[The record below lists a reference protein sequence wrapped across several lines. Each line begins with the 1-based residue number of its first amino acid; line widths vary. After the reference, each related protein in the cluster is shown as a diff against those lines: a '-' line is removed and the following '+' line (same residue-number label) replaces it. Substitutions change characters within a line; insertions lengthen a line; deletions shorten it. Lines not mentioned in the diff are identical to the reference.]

1 MSHIDNFYDNMDS
14 GEVQSDRDEG
24 EVGTYR
30 IDTTPNPYVSSSE
43 GEESDKEISESESIE
58 GDDQEYSE
66 ESDSEEMPLPMF
78 LLNSDGYRQEPVFD
92 DEETIQDLDTSKK
105 NVHKVKKRM

>member
-1 MSHIDNFYDNMDS
+1 MSHIDNFYESMDS
-14 GEVQSDRDEG
+14 GEVQSDKEEG
-24 EVGTYR
+24 VVGAYR

-43 GEESDKEISESESIE
+43 GEDGQEKQSESESDE

-66 ESDSEEMPLPMF
+66 ESDSDEMPLPMF
-78 LLNSDGYRQEPVFD
+78 LLNSNDYRPEPVFGD
-92 DEETIQDLDTSKK
+92 DETIQDLDTSKR

>member
-1 MSHIDNFYDNMDS
+1 MKSKVT
-14 GEVQSDRDEG
+14 EKKERLV
-24 EVGTYR
+24 R
-30 IDTTPNPYVSSSE
+30 IESIQLPISSSE

>member
-14 GEVQSDRDEG
+14 GEVQSDREEG

-43 GEESDKEISESESIE
+43 GEECDIERSESESIE

-78 LLNSDGYRQEPVFD
+78 LLNSDGYRQEPVFG
-92 DEETIQDLDTSKK
+92 DEETIRDLDTSKK